1 MTQNMKDIITNEYFM
16 LALTF
21 GVYYLAK
28 TLQRRL
34 AVDQLEMFEFIICRT
49 LRVA

>member
-1 MTQNMKDIITNEYFM
+1 MTQNMKDIISNEYFM

-34 AVDQLEMFEFIICRT
+34 GWEIGRASCRE
-49 LRVA
+49 RV